1 MITRQALERYME
13 EENNQWTL
21 GSPMIIS
28 KTGSLSASIVT
39 SMDIWQRNAEQRRR
53 NKKNKHVLNVTRR
66 GTLSKTVKGN
76 R

>member
-1 MITRQALERYME
+1 MITRQALEQYME
-13 EENNQWTL
+13 EEDNQWTL

-53 NKKNKHVLNVTRR
+53 NKKNKHVLNMTRR

>member
-1 MITRQALERYME
+1 ME
-13 EENNQWTL
+13 EEDNQWTL

-53 NKKNKHVLNVTRR
+53 NKKNKHVLNMTRR